1 MGQDRIPQRSQRSG
15 SSGPNDRDRG
25 SGDIWR
31 FVGCLLVVLVGSWP
45 ALAPLSCYVCRGS
58 LLVARVARYRGGAT
72 FRLRSESTEASTGGH
87 RGAEEVLLLAVYQG
101 GVCRA
106 TRSWRHKGCEPSRGQ
121 RRWVRD

>member
-15 SSGPNDRDRG
+15 SPGPNDRDRG

-45 ALAPLSCYVCRGS
+45 APALFCCYVCRGR

-72 FRLRSESTEASTGGH
+72 FWLRSERTEAPLVTSAASTSP
-87 RGAEEVLLLAVYQG
+87 R
-101 GVCRA
+101 
-106 TRSWRHKGCEPSRGQ
+106 PSGRT
-121 RRWVRD
+121 RRWIPDILLRDVLR